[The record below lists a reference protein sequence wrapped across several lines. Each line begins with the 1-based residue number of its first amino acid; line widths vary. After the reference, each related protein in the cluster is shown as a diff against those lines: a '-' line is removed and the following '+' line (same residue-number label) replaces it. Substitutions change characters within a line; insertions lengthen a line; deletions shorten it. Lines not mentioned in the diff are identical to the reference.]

1 MIKKIIVIITLFVS
15 VASFAQKNNAS
26 AYSFF
31 GIGDK
36 NNTNTVEQVSMGGIG
51 VSLQDQFRL
60 NLSNPASL
68 SSLNFTTYTL
78 AIENKNIWAKDS
90 QDKQQGASTYLSYLA
105 IGIPLGEN
113 AGMSFGLLPNTSVGY
128 SLVASSYDSSDELT
142 EVSLYNGEGGTN
154 KVFLGFGLQ
163 LFKGF
168 SVGVQ
173 GNYIFGKIE
182 NNITNQLKDISL
194 ATKYET
200 LSRVKGFGINT
211 GFQYKA
217 KLSEKLNLHLG
228 GNFELENEIDT
239 DDEEYIYSL
248 SIASG
253 EIPRDTLLSN
263 TGTGIIKSP
272 LKTSLGI
279 GIGQDNKWFAGIDY
293 SYQDALDIDA
303 NIYNNVSKVAYDD
316 YSKIAIGGFYTP
328 KFTSITSYWERVT
341 YRAGVKFEKTGLMV
355 NSSGNG
361 NDFTAIDDFG
371 ISFGV
376 GLPVSNQ
383 LSNLNVGFEFG
394 KRGEIDKG
402 LVQEN
407 YINFRLSFSLN
418 DKWFK
423 KREIF

>member
-1 MIKKIIVIITLFVS
+1 MIKKIIVIITLFIS

-36 NNTNTVEQVSMGGIG
+36 NNSNTVEQISMGGIG
-51 VSLQDQFRL
+51 VALTDQFRL

-68 SSLNFTTYTL
+68 SSLKFTTYAL
-78 AIENKNIWAKDS
+78 AIENRNIWAKDS
-90 QDKQQGASTYLSYLA
+90 QNKEQGASTYLSYLA
-105 IGIPLGEN
+105 MGIPLGEN

-128 SLVASSYDSSDELT
+128 SLVANSFNSSDELI
-142 EVSLYNGEGGTN
+142 EISSYNGEGGTN
-154 KVFLGFGLQ
+154 KVFLGVGFQ
-163 LFKGF
+163 IFEGF
-168 SVGVQ
+168 SVGLQ

-182 NNITNQLKDISL
+182 NNITNQLKDVAL

-200 LSRVKGFGINT
+200 LSRVKGFAINS
-211 GFQYKA
+211 GLQYKT
-217 KLSEKLNLHLG
+217 KLTDNVNIHLG
-228 GNFELENEIDT
+228 ANFDLESDLDT
-239 DDEEYIYSL
+239 EDEEYIYSL
-248 SIASG
+248 SVGSG
-253 EIPRDTLLSN
+253 EIPRDTLLTN
-263 TGTGIIKSP
+263 NGNGILKSP

-279 GIGQDNKWFAGIDY
+279 GFGKENKWFAGIDY
-293 SYQDALDIDA
+293 SFQDAIQLQG
-303 NIYNNVSKVAYDD
+303 NIYNNFSKIAYDS
-316 YSKIAIGGFYTP
+316 YSKISIGGFYTP
-328 KFTSITSYWERVT
+328 KFSSITSYWERVT
-341 YRAGVKFEKTGLMV
+341 YRAGLKMEKTGLMV
-355 NSSGNG
+355 NSSGIG

-383 LSNLNVGFEFG
+383 LSNLNLGFEFG
-394 KRGEIDKG
+394 KRGKIDKG

>member
-1 MIKKIIVIITLFVS
+1 MIKKIIVILTLFIS
-15 VASFAQKNNAS
+15 VAAFAQKNNAS

-36 NNTNTVEQVSMGGIG
+36 NNSNTVEQISMGGIG
-51 VSLQDQFRL
+51 VSLNDQFRL

-68 SSLNFTTYTL
+68 SSLKFTTYSL
-78 AIENKNIWAKDS
+78 AIENRNIWAKDS
-90 QDKQQGASTYLSYLA
+90 QDKQQGAATYLSYLA
-105 IGIPLGEN
+105 MGIPLGEN

-128 SLVASSYDSSDELT
+128 SLVANSYNASNELT
-142 EVSLYNGEGGTN
+142 EISAYNGEGGTN
-154 KVFLGFGLQ
+154 KVFLGVGLQ
-163 LFKGF
+163 VFKGF
-168 SVGVQ
+168 SVGLQ

-182 NNITNQLKDISL
+182 NNITNQIKDVAL

-200 LSRVKGFGINT
+200 LSRIKGFAINS
-211 GFQYKA
+211 GFQYKTE
-217 KLSEKLNLHLG
+217 LTDNVNLHLG
-228 GNFELENEIDT
+228 ANFDLESEVDT
-239 DDEEYIYSL
+239 EDEEYIYSV

-253 EIPRDTLLSN
+253 ETPRDTLSTSKGN
-263 TGTGIIKSP
+263 GILKSP

-279 GIGQDNKWFAGIDY
+279 GLGKENKWFAGVDY
-293 SYQDALDIDA
+293 SFQDALQLQG
-303 NIYNNVSKVAYDD
+303 NIYNNFTKISYDK
-316 YSKIAIGGFYTP
+316 YSKISIGGFYTP

-355 NSSGNG
+355 NSSGIG

-394 KRGEIDKG
+394 KRGKIDAG

>member
-1 MIKKIIVIITLFVS
+1 MIKKIIVILTLFVS
-15 VASFAQKNNAS
+15 FAGFAQKNNAS

-36 NNTNTVEQVSMGGIG
+36 NNSNTVEQISMGGIG
-51 VSLQDQFRL
+51 VSLQDQFRI

-68 SSLNFTTYTL
+68 SSLKFTTYTL
-78 AIENKNIWAKDS
+78 AIENKNIWAEDS
-90 QDKQQGASTYLSYLA
+90 QDKQKGASTYLSYIA
-105 IGIPLGEN
+105 MGIPLGEN
-113 AGMSFGLLPNTSVGY
+113 AGLSFGLLPNTSVGY
-128 SLVASSYDSSDELT
+128 SLVANSYDTSNELT
-142 EVSLYNGEGGTN
+142 EVSVYNGEGGTN
-154 KVFLGFGLQ
+154 KVFLGVGFQVFKGLSFGL
-163 LFKGF
+163 
-168 SVGVQ
+168 Q

-182 NNITNQLKDISL
+182 NNIVNQLKDVSL

-200 LSRVKGFGINT
+200 FSRVKGFAVNS
-211 GFQYKA
+211 GFQYNT

-228 GNFELENEIDT
+228 VNFDFESEVNS
-239 DDEEYIYSL
+239 DDEEYIYSV
-248 SIASG
+248 SVASG
-253 EIPRDTLLSN
+253 EIPRDTLQSN
-263 TGTGIIKSP
+263 QSTGVIKSP

-279 GIGQDNKWFAGIDY
+279 GFGKENKWFAGVDY
-293 SYQDALDIDA
+293 SFQDALQLNG
-303 NIYNNVSKVAYDD
+303 NIYNN
-316 YSKIAIGGFYTP
+316 YSKIAYDSYSKISVGGFYTP

-355 NSSGNG
+355 NSSGIG
-361 NDFTAIDDFG
+361 NNFTAIDDFG

-394 KRGEIDKG
+394 KRGEINNG
-402 LVQEN
+402 LIQEN

>member
-36 NNTNTVEQVSMGGIG
+36 NNSNTVEQNSMGGIG

-68 SSLNFTTYTL
+68 SSLKFTTYTL
-78 AIENKNIWAKDS
+78 AIENKNIWAEDS
-90 QDKQQGASTYLSYLA
+90 QDKQRGASTYLSYLA
-105 IGIPLGEN
+105 MGVPLGTH
-113 AGMSFGLLPNTSVGY
+113 AGLSFGLLPNTSVGY
-128 SLVASSYDSSDELT
+128 SLVANSYDSSDELT

-163 LFKGF
+163 VFKGF
-168 SVGVQ
+168 SVGLQ
-173 GNYIFGKIE
+173 GNYIFGKVE
-182 NNITNQLKDISL
+182 NNITNQLKDVAL

-200 LSRVKGFGINT
+200 FSRINGFAINT

-217 KLSEKLNLHLG
+217 KISEKINLHLG
-228 GNFELENEIDT
+228 ANFELESDVDS

-248 SIASG
+248 SVASG
-253 EIPRDTLLSN
+253 EIPRDTLLSS
-263 TGTGIIKSP
+263 TGTSVLKAP

-279 GIGQDNKWFAGIDY
+279 GFGKENIWYAGIDY
-293 SYQDALDIDA
+293 SFQDAIELSG
-303 NIYNNVSKVAYDD
+303 NVYSNYSKVAYDD
-316 YSKIAIGGFYTP
+316 YSKISIGGFYTP

-341 YRAGVKFEKTGLMV
+341 YRAGVKFEKSGLMV
-355 NSSGNG
+355 NSSGVG

-394 KRGEIDKG
+394 KRGEINKG